1 MNNKMLTS
9 GERLKNCRKDNG
21 LTQKQLAEQ
30 IYSNSDSSSATGSEK
45 QIGFLENNAREMSDK
60 YAKVL
65 SQALSVRYEYL
76 LLYDNYR
83 TVEELRKAEKAA
95 YNGIDTLL
103 EFIASQQKAIIS
115 DPSSG
120 CNHAIF
126 KEGKEIGSLSW
137 VQYEKLRE
145 DIFAFSMAWLTRI
158 LKECEEA

>member
-30 IYSNSDSSSATGSEK
+30 IYSNSDSSSTTGSEK

-95 YNGIDTLL
+95 YTGIDTLL

>member
-1 MNNKMLTS
+1 MLTS

-30 IYSNSDSSSATGSEK
+30 IYSNSDSSSTTGSEK

>member
-1 MNNKMLTS
+1 MDNEMLS
-9 GERLKNCRKDNG
+9 HGERLKNCRKDKG

-30 IYSNSDSSSATGSEK
+30 IYNNSDGSSTTGSEK
-45 QIGFLENNAREMSDK
+45 QIGFLENNVREMSDK

-65 SQALSVRYEYL
+65 SQALNVRYEYL

-120 CNHAIF
+120 CNHVIF

-145 DIFAFSMAWLTRI
+145 DIFAFSAAWFTRI

>member
-9 GERLKNCRKDNG
+9 GERLKNCRKDNR

-30 IYSNSDSSSATGSEK
+30 IYSNSDSSSTTGSEK

-103 EFIASQQKAIIS
+103 EFIASQQKAISS

>member
-1 MNNKMLTS
+1 MNNKMLIS
-9 GERLKNCRKDNG
+9 GERLKNCRKDKG

-30 IYSNSDSSSATGSEK
+30 IYNNSDGSSTTGSEK
-45 QIGFLENNAREMSDK
+45 QIGFLENNVREMSDK

-65 SQALSVRYEYL
+65 SQALNVRYEYL

-120 CNHAIF
+120 CNHVIF

-145 DIFAFSMAWLTRI
+145 DIFAFSVAWFTRI